1 MHRLATPWPPQ
12 PACSHLTS
20 RPAIDPP
27 SPSPADDIRESG
39 YTYVMPK
46 NLLKKFVCVADL
58 RTQVAGFMY
67 GVSPPDNPQVK
78 EIRCVVMPPQWG
90 NHATVN
96 LPHTLPDHDYLRDLE
111 PLGWM
116 HTQPSESPQMAP
128 GDVAAH
134 ARMLE
139 SHKTW
144 DGERC
149 VLVTASFTPG
159 SVSLTAFKLTPGGY
173 EWGRANRDAAANPA
187 GYSPAHYEKVQ
198 MLLSDR
204 FMGFFMVPDAG
215 SWNFNFQG
223 TKFSAAAPYGLKLA
237 NPREFYAEVHR
248 PTHFLEFSA
257 LEDAPPEADVEDP
270 FE

>member
-1 MHRLATPWPPQ
+1 MRA
-12 PACSHLTS
+12 
-20 RPAIDPP
+20 R
-27 SPSPADDIRESG
+27 ADDIRETG

-58 RTQVAGFMY
+58 RTQVAGYMY

-90 NHATVN
+90 NHAAVH
-96 LPHTLPDHDYLRDLE
+96 LPHTLPDHDYLQDLE

-116 HTQPSESPQMAP
+116 HTQPNESPQMSP
-128 GDVAAH
+128 QDVASH

-139 SHKTW
+139 AFKTW

-149 VLVTASFTPG
+149 VLVTTSFTPG

-173 EWGRANRDAAANPA
+173 EWGRANKDAAANPV
-187 GYSPAHYEKVQ
+187 GYSPSHYEKVQ

-204 FMGFFMVPDAG
+204 FMGFFMTPDAG
-215 SWNFNFQG
+215 SWNYNFQG
-223 TKFSAAAPYGLKLA
+223 TKFSAAAKYGVKLA

-257 LEDAPPEADVEDP
+257 LEDAEPEADVENH